1 MNIIFC
7 ISALNMGCTKR
18 SILNAFLF
26 LNIMIIPIGLFDM
39 MTGQNYFF
47 LMKAPELLVYNPL
60 LPITTWP
67 WYILWIEFIF
77 LPYCYIFYLA
87 VRKD

>member
-1 MNIIFC
+1 MNIMWC
-7 ISALNMGCTKR
+7 VSALNMGCTKR

-39 MTGQNYFF
+39 ITGQNYFF

-67 WYILWIEFIF
+67 CISFGLNLYFSLIAIYFI
-77 LPYCYIFYLA
+77 
-87 VRKD
+87 